1 MGGEIVAK
9 KNIVPN
15 LEEDKAKIEEFLDG
29 KTSKFDVKAFKR
41 VVLTQ
46 LTYDG
51 LIANNK
57 ICGFTKEQIANMAQ
71 NPEKHGKQILKLSNF
86 MYIKSGYYKRL
97 VNYFANMPK
106 GECWTVDTEIK
117 GEGFDDVKD
126 DILKRNFLKYVS
138 LCNSFK
144 LEYEMPKIFLNMY
157 LNDACFG
164 YIVESDTDNFIY
176 YFKPEYC
183 EIIGSV
189 NGMPMFGI
197 KPNLIKRFGNDLNTY
212 PPEIQDLI
220 SNGVSD
226 KYGRI
231 AIPYE
236 KAFCVKY
243 HELFSYLY
251 PPLFPLIKEIL
262 NIEDY
267 KSLEKTK
274 VENQIYKLLAL
285 EIPTNDDG
293 EITLGDA
300 MVTDFS
306 ILAKETVSDSIGILP
321 SPFKVTPV
329 EFTNNNTNEINNVQ
343 NAIDEAF
350 SEVGVSQSL
359 MAGSTSGSELKISIE
374 IDAADTYRLLKSVS
388 KLINFHCKVRGS
400 VYSNYGFSFRLLE
413 VTTINQEERVDSE
426 LKLAQASFPNK
437 FEVMATKGV
446 NPARVMGND
455 HIENTVLK
463 LGEKWTVLKSAYTTS
478 GDDGGRPQKADTE
491 ITKGTETQR
500 ENGSNQTDNRV

>member
-1 MGGEIVAK
+1 M
-9 KNIVPN
+9 PT
-15 LEEDKAKIEEFLDG
+15 LEGDKAKIDEFLSG

-106 GECWTVDTEIK
+106 GECWTVDTESK
-117 GEGFDDVKD
+117 SEAFEEVDVKTM
-126 DILKRNFLKYVS
+126 KRNFLKYVN

-144 LEYEMPKIFLNMY
+144 LEYEISKIFLNVF

-176 YFKPEYC
+176 YFKPECC
-183 EIIGSV
+183 EIIGTV
-189 NGMPMFGI
+189 NGMPMFGF
-197 KPNLIKRFGNDLNTY
+197 KPNLIKRYGNDLSTY

-220 SNGVSD
+220 LHGKPD

-231 AIPYE
+231 AVPYE
-236 KAFCVKY
+236 KSFCIKY
-243 HELFSYLY
+243 HEMFSYLY

-285 EIPTNDDG
+285 EIPTNNEG
-293 EITLGDA
+293 EITLGDG

-306 ILAKETVSDSIGILP
+306 VLAKETVSDSIGILP

-350 SEVGVSQSL
+350 SEIGVSQSL

-374 IDAADTYRLLKSVS
+374 IDAADTYRILKAIS
-388 KLINFHCKVRGS
+388 KLINFHCKVRGG

-413 VTTINQEERVDSE
+413 VTNINQEDRADAE
-426 LKLAQASFPNK
+426 LKFAQASFPNK
-437 FEVMATKGV
+437 LETMATKGV
-446 NPARVMGND
+446 NPARVIGNA
-455 HIENTVLK
+455 HIENTVLE
-463 LGEKWTVLKSAYTTS
+463 LGKNWTVLQSAYTTAGGADS
-478 GDDGGRPQKADTE
+478 GRPEMDDTDVTNGTEQQKANESNKTE
-491 ITKGTETQR
+491 
-500 ENGSNQTDNRV
+500 NRI